1 MEDYSFSTG
10 VMFNTCHIS
19 RSEQANKI
27 GAPYGLAWREGG
39 FQFLKAS
46 VSPLW
51 VLTPLNGYDYYGAIR
66 FFGHIRRSVNFFFY
80 YNLTFGQRKMP
91 AHEGMETRRNFF

>member
-27 GAPYGLAWREGG
+27 GAPYGLAWRGGG

-46 VSPLW
+46 VSPPW
-51 VLTPLNGYDYYGAIR
+51 VLTP
-66 FFGHIRRSVNFFFY
+66 
-80 YNLTFGQRKMP
+80 
-91 AHEGMETRRNFF
+91 